1 MIHKSY
7 NTIKFLTS
15 DLEITQ
21 TMVRKKYNQIH
32 GHTINKDRLSKL
44 WNMDDVTL
52 AWRAYYAEMYALD
65 SAIEEVRQE
74 VLGVDNSEA
83 RLLEYFL

>member
-1 MIHKSY
+1 MSHKAD
-7 NTIKFLTS
+7 NTIKFLTR
-15 DLEITQ
+15 DLDITQ
-21 TMVRKKYNQIH
+21 TMVREKYNKVH
-32 GHTINKDRLSKL
+32 GHTINKDRLKRL
-44 WNMDDVTL
+44 WHMDDVTL

-65 SAIEEVRQE
+65 AAIEYVRQD